1 MEFYAYHGCL
11 EHEKKIGG
19 RFLLSVSFELD
30 TDAAAESD
38 DLADTLNYQEVY
50 DMVRREMEQSSHL
63 IEHLAA
69 RILRSLSES
78 FPQMKELSIKLS
90 KLNPPLGGKTA
101 AVSIEIKK

>member
-19 RFLLSVSFELD
+19 RFLVSVSFELD
-30 TDAAAESD
+30 TDVAAESD

-50 DMVRREMEQSSHL
+50 DVIRCEMEQNSRL

-69 RILRSLSES
+69 RILRSLSEG
-78 FPQMKELSIKLS
+78 FPQAKELSVKLS

-101 AVSIEIKK
+101 AVSIEVKN

>member
-19 RFLLSVSFELD
+19 RFLVSVSFELD
-30 TDAAAESD
+30 TDVAAESD

-50 DMVRREMEQSSHL
+50 DVIRCEMEQNSRL
-63 IEHLAA
+63 IEHLAS
-69 RILRSLSES
+69 RILRSLSEG
-78 FPQMKELSIKLS
+78 FPQAKELSVKLS

-101 AVSIEIKK
+101 AVSIEVKN